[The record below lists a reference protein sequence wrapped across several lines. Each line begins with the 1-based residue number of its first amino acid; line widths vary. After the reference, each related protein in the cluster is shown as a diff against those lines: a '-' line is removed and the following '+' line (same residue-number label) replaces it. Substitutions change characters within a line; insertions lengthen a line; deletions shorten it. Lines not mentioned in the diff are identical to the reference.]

1 MKTLRKRI
9 FFKATHRGMHE
20 MDKIFSKFLD
30 RELENLDRDLL
41 NDFDKLLDETDIDLL
56 NWILGRD
63 EVPEQ
68 FDKIISLLL
77 VTLKEKF

>member
-1 MKTLRKRI
+1 
-9 FFKATHRGMHE
+9 MHE

-77 VTLKEKF
+77 VALKEKF

>member
-1 MKTLRKRI
+1 
-9 FFKATHRGMHE
+9 

-30 RELENLDRDLL
+30 RELENLDGDLL

-68 FDKIISLLL
+68 FDQIISLLL
-77 VTLKEKF
+77 DTLKEKF

>member
-1 MKTLRKRI
+1 
-9 FFKATHRGMHE
+9 MHE

>member
-1 MKTLRKRI
+1 
-9 FFKATHRGMHE
+9 MHE

-68 FDKIISLLL
+68 FDKII
-77 VTLKEKF
+77 TIFN